1 MRDIKRELIDALKPI
16 MDCKVHNP
24 NRSNKMTTSRTINPK
39 AVDLA
44 TLRIIY
50 IQLQKAEAIHYLPAL
65 ENRVGTNI
73 DTEA

>member
-1 MRDIKRELIDALKPI
+1 MRDIKQDLIDTLKPI

-24 NRSNKMTTSRTINPK
+24 NRSDKQTTSRTINPK
-39 AVDLA
+39 ACDLA
-44 TLRIIY
+44 ALRLIY